1 MLVARND
8 APLCHSRNMTGCSV
22 TQKSRLLILHQH
34 PTCHNCWGSW
44 KWKQTWN
51 IQTIMSMTHR
61 GCSHI
66 CSVSLKASKKLGW
79 GSRMADFSQISGHQP
94 SQKWLHH
101 VGKCCTAWH
110 WHEYQDSL
118 CAERTCVSPLAS
130 PLLQPPP
137 LFTVSCCFSCCFSMI
152 SRLIGGEVSRLM
164 AELEWWISSVSSIGS
179 TTLLPGSISA
189 WVVCFQPS
197 SSLVLKA

>member
-22 TQKSRLLILHQH
+22 TQKSHLLILHQH

-44 KWKQTWN
+44 KWKQIWN
-51 IQTIMSMTHR
+51 IQTIMSKTHC

-110 WHEYQDSL
+110 WHAYQDSL

-137 LFTVSCCFSCCFSMI
+137 FSLSAAVLAAAF
-152 SRLIGGEVSRLM
+152 L
-164 AELEWWISSVSSIGS
+164 WSVDWLVGKS
-179 TTLLPGSISA
+179 
-189 WVVCFQPS
+189 VV
-197 SSLVLKA
+197 